1 MVAEIILAPETAQDI
16 AEGYAWYEIRR
27 PGLGEDFLSCIE
39 ACLQAICRTPE
50 MHPTVHE
57 SYRRG
62 LVRRFPYAVFY
73 EYSEGTVTVYGVFH
87 TSRDPDKWRQRLT

>member
-1 MVAEIILAPETAQDI
+1 MIAELILTPEAAQDI
-16 AEGYAWYEIRR
+16 AESYAWYDIRR
-27 PGLGEDFLSCIE
+27 PGLGEDFLSCID

-50 MHPTVHE
+50 MHSVVHE

-73 EYSEGTVTVYGVFH
+73 EYTEGTVIVYGVFH
-87 TSRDPDKWRQRLT
+87 TSLNPDKWRRRLS